1 MGAYSTLCAFDVGRL
16 RAHVAPAIRA
26 ELATEANVHLERDCA
41 LLDDTLGIAAAS
53 PAVMAEVI
61 PLVSGACSSESCAVS
76 PRCPM
81 HVSQSA
87 RVSAEVFGARV
98 KAAVLVCCA
107 PQPADV
113 VLGRYGTAFHLAC
126 FHERAHG
133 RDDPDAFL
141 AHDAPFVPLATRLTR
156 RAAAWGWGDGG
167 HGEGVLGWLD
177 AEEARSLAGELDAL
191 LARSEGAPSLD
202 GDTAYDEALRAMA
215 CSLRDQ
221 AVRCATAGLGVLLR
235 RD

>member
-1 MGAYSTLCAFDVGRL
+1 MGAYSTLCAFDVDRL
-16 RAHVAPAIRA
+16 RAHAAPAIRA
-26 ELATEANVHLERDCA
+26 ELAAEADVHLERDCA

-53 PAVMAEVI
+53 PAAMALVI
-61 PLVSGACSSESCAVS
+61 PLLNGACSSESCAVS
-76 PRCPM
+76 ARCPM

-98 KAAVLVCCA
+98 KAAVLACCVA
-107 PQPADV
+107 QPADV

-141 AHDAPFVPLATRLTR
+141 AHDAPFVQLATCLTR

-191 LARSEGAPSLD
+191 LALREGAPSLD
-202 GDTAYDEALRAMA
+202 GDSAYDEALRTMA

-221 AVRCATAGLGVLLR
+221 AVRCASAGLGVLLR